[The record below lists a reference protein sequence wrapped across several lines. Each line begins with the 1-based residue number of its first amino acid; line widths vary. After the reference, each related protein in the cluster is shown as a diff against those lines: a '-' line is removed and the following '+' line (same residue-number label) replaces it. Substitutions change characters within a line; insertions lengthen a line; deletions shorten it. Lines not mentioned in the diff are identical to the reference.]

1 MATILSGSLATF
13 SDSSQQAVSTDSFA
27 LGVTG
32 PGVGQSW
39 VNVTSNRALA
49 TTYTNSTGRP
59 IMVAITNYFS
69 QSNALVLN
77 VDSFGVTAQ
86 FSSAFNTG
94 GGGTVG
100 SPNLCV
106 VIPIGATYI
115 VPNTFW
121 PFEYWWELRT

>member
-1 MATILSGSLATF
+1 MSTSLSASLATF
-13 SDSSQQAVSTDSFA
+13 NDGSQQAVSTNSYA
-27 LGVTG
+27 LGV
-32 PGVGQSW
+32 GQTW
-39 VNVTSNRALA
+39 QNVTSSRALV

-69 QSNALVLN
+69 TSNALVLN
-77 VDSFGVTAQ
+77 VDSFGVLAV

-106 VIPIGATYI
+106 VVPIGATYI
-115 VPNTFW
+115 QPYTHW
-121 PFEYWWELRT
+121 PFEYWWELR